1 MKRFVAQIND
11 GSYVNINADRMVLE
25 DNALRVYCGGEL
37 VAFLDVSCVLTA
49 KMADRNENP
58 SLVGLQEQEAI

>member
-25 DNALRVYCGGEL
+25 DNALRVFCEGEL
-37 VAFLDVSCVLTA
+37 VAFLDVSCVLIA
-49 KMADRNENP
+49 KMADRNE
-58 SLVGLQEQEAI
+58 QI

>member
-25 DNALRVYCGGEL
+25 DNALRVFCEGEL
-37 VAFLDVSCVLTA
+37 VAFLDVSCVLIARMDTQS
-49 KMADRNENP
+49 NE
-58 SLVGLQEQEAI
+58 VRQ